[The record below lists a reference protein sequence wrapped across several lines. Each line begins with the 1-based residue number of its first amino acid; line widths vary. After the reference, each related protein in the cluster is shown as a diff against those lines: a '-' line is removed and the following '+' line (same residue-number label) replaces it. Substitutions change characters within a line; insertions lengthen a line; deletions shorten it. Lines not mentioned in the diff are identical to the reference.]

1 MTTTAETGSYEEERV
16 KNGKR
21 ALLFGL
27 HMHQPVDNFDVA
39 IERAVESCYAPLFST
54 LRKYPEFK
62 FSLHCSGWLLEK
74 ISKEYEDLYDDIK
87 SLSAAGSVEFLT
99 AGYYEPVLGSIP
111 SCDRVAQIE
120 MLSHVLKR
128 DFSQEPKGLWLT
140 ERVWEAGIVPDIV
153 KAGVKYALVDDY
165 HFIAAG
171 FEEGALGGYYFTE
184 EGGKRV
190 ALFPISQAL
199 RYAIPFKP
207 AESALEALRNC
218 SGEVDDA
225 AIIFD
230 DAEKF
235 GMWPG
240 THEWVYEKGWLE
252 EFLERVLEDESV
264 ETLKYGDFLKSR
276 RAKGVAYLP
285 NVSYYEMG
293 EWSLKADDALALER
307 LREEMGEERFDR
319 EGKKF
324 LKGGIWKNF
333 FVKYEE
339 SNRLHKR
346 MLECSLK
353 RVESGEY
360 LEALYALQTNDVFWH
375 GVFGGLYLPNLRDN
389 AYRYLTMC
397 ENLRYGKRGAL
408 ERSDADMDGFDEIKW
423 VGKSVIMR
431 FESRYGGQLV
441 EFSDRRSLFNFQNVL
456 TRRKEAYHEK
466 ILRQEESNELKS
478 ADEGIS
484 TIHTTKHRV
493 GDEVRRA
500 LVYDWYI
507 KNSFIDHISD
517 HSLCPESLRECS
529 FREFSD
535 FANQPFEL
543 KTEKESA
550 TFFRNGGIYDDRK
563 YETTLEKRYNF
574 EDDGVGFFIELESE
588 SSHIYEY
595 GMEFNLHFA
604 DITKIELND
613 EPFTEGTIH
622 ELRSFRL
629 SDPYTGRVV
638 EFSMDHFFTLICV
651 TLRTVSQ
658 SEEGYELMTQ
668 GATLMVVVPFA
679 KKMALKGVLKV
690 SDVRTQI

>member
-1 MTTTAETGSYEEERV
+1 MR
-16 KNGKR
+16 NGKR

-27 HMHQPVDNFDVA
+27 HMHQPVDNFDEA
-39 IERAVESCYAPLFST
+39 IQRGAESCYAPLFS
-54 LRKYPEFK
+54 LLKKYPEFK

-74 ISKEYEDLYDDIK
+74 ISREYKDIYDDMK

-140 ERVWEAGIVPDIV
+140 ERVWESGVVADIV
-153 KAGVKYALVDDY
+153 EAGVDYALVDDY

-171 FEEGALGGYYFTE
+171 FESGSLGGYHYTE
-184 EGGKRV
+184 ESGKRL
-190 ALFPISQAL
+190 ALFPISQTL

-207 AESALEALRNC
+207 AQKALEAVRG
-218 SGEVDDA
+218 SFGDMEDA

-240 THEWVYEKGWLE
+240 THEWVYGKGWLE
-252 EFLERVLEDESV
+252 EFIERVLEDEVV
-264 ETLKYGDFLKSR
+264 ETLTYGEFMNKK
-276 RAKGVAYLP
+276 RAKGIAYLP

-346 MLECSLK
+346 MLESSLN
-353 RVESGEY
+353 RTDDPNY
-360 LEALYALQTNDVFWH
+360 LEALYPLQTNDVFWH

-408 ERSDADMDGFDEIKW
+408 ERNDVDMDGFDEIKW

-441 EFSDRRSLFNFQNVL
+441 EFLQRDSLFNFQNVL

-466 ILRQEESNELKS
+466 ILRQEESNEPES

-500 LVYDWYI
+500 LIYDWYI
-507 KNSFIDHISD
+507 KNSFVDHISD
-517 HSLCPESLRECS
+517 HSLGLESFRECR

-543 KTEKESA
+543 ETEKESA
-550 TFFRNGGIYDDRK
+550 TFFRKGGIYDGRK
-563 YETTLEKRYNF
+563 YETTLEKRYDF

-595 GMEFNLHFA
+595 GIEFNLHFA
-604 DITKIELND
+604 DIADIELNG
-613 EPFTEGTIH
+613 EPFVEGVTH
-622 ELRSFRL
+622 ELRSFTL
-629 SDPYTGRVV
+629 SDPYTGKRV
-638 EFSMDHFFTLICV
+638 EFSTDHFFSLIATL
-651 TLRTVSQ
+651 LQTVSQ
-658 SEEGYELMTQ
+658 SEEGYEVMTQ
-668 GATLMVVVPFA
+668 GISLMAVMPFA
-679 KKMALKGVLKV
+679 KRLKLKGALKVK
-690 SDVRTQI
+690 DV